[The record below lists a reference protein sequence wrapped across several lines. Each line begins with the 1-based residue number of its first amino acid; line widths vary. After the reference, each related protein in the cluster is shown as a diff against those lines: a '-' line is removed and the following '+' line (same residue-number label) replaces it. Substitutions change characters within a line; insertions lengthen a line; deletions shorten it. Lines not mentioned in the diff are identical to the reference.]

1 MCVVI
6 QYAKI
11 YRGRT
16 FIMLYGRDTTSNMG
30 CWHGKGWYTIVMG
43 DDHEDWTNAGAAWY
57 DEKHDLDDD
66 VTVARMASN
75 SDYVAGVRA
84 WYHGN
89 GVLPDDVVDH
99 EKDVLNLRRYCLS

>member
-1 MCVVI
+1 
-6 QYAKI
+6 
-11 YRGRT
+11 
-16 FIMLYGRDTTSNMG
+16 MLYGRDTTSNMR

-66 VTVARMASN
+66 VTVAKMASN